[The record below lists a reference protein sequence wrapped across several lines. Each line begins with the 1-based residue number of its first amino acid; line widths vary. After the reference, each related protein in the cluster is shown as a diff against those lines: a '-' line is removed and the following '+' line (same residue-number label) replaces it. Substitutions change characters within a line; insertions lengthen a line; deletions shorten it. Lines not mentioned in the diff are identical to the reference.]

1 MQKFVKCKCFYCK
14 TMSFLMST
22 TARGKLNKWNRN
34 SSGVKSNKIA
44 IFVKDLTLDEFLFH
58 LSNLPLAVDD
68 IRNDIV
74 FQ

>member
-1 MQKFVKCKCFYCK
+1 
-14 TMSFLMST
+14 MST

-34 SSGVKSNKIA
+34 SSNVKSNKIA